1 MIRQYKDKARRE
13 VLRKIGVF
21 ASVGA
26 IFIIT
31 PGCGTIAPEVSG
43 TSVQTCAPAS
53 SLNITTAKFVRF
65 KTQSSCGFDLMHIA
79 LESPDDL
86 SGGAV
91 SVNGIEFDYDT
102 RGLEEPGWYWFN
114 SDAISSF
121 AIDKTYTIQ
130 VNDRS
135 ICATLEVGQC

>member
-102 RGLEEPGWYWFN
+102 RGWKSQAGIGLTAMLF
-114 SDAISSF
+114 
-121 AIDKTYTIQ
+121 Q
-130 VNDRS
+130 VFRLIRPTQFRSTTDRS
-135 ICATLEVGQC
+135 ALP

>member
-1 MIRQYKDKARRE
+1 MRQYKEKARRE

-21 ASVGA
+21 VSVGA
-26 IFIIT
+26 IFVIT
-31 PGCGTIAPEVSG
+31 PGCGTIAPEVSE
-43 TSVQTCAPAS
+43 TSVQACTPAS
-53 SLNITTAKFVRF
+53 SLNITTANFVRF

-86 SGGAV
+86 SEGAV

-114 SDAISSF
+114 SDAVSKFVIGE
-121 AIDKTYTIQ
+121 TYTVEI
-130 VNDRS
+130 DGKS
-135 ICATLEVGQC
+135 TCATLVVGQC